1 MCWVLPA
8 PDVVSTIKEGPIGVE
23 GYNDDV
29 DSSRAKDDREVF
41 GRGVRLGASCHCD
54 LVAGWSGGL

>member
-8 PDVVSTIKEGPIGVE
+8 PDVVSTIKEVPIELE

-29 DSSRAKDDREVF
+29 DGSRAKDDREVF
-41 GRGVRLGASCHCD
+41 GRRVRSGASCHCD
-54 LVAGWSGGL
+54 SVAGWNGGL